1 MMYDVVVVGA
11 GPAGSTAA
19 KHLAEHGISVL
30 LLDKT
35 AFPRDKPC
43 GGGLPTR
50 VLKQFPY
57 IAEYTDSISYG
68 SITYSSSFSYKLNVL
83 RDKPL
88 IAMVLRHDF
97 DFALINLSIQKGAV
111 VRYNAVVTDVHILDD
126 KVEIILDN
134 KEIIESKIIIGCDGI
149 RSVVAEKTG
158 LSQKTEK
165 TCVCLVQ
172 EQIMDTQQL
181 DAFFTDKRIVHLFI
195 KINGM
200 GGYGWVFPKKNHVN
214 VGIGEFTCAVD
225 SSKPK
230 KNIREH
236 YDEYI
241 SVLKQ
246 KAILPES
253 FIVEDV
259 KGGILPVFP
268 LKKTYGDRVLL
279 CGDAAGFIN
288 PITGE
293 GIYYAMMSGTMAAEV
308 VVDALKTDGVN
319 ARFLSRYQ
327 KKWLKEFGNDLKI
340 LGRFNRQWGKDSEK
354 IVRLMSRDKKFAKLI
369 IGVTGGQ
376 VNITRYLPVLFLSYF
391 SALIKDF
398 MKNKKE
404 KN

>member
-1 MMYDVVVVGA
+1 M
-11 GPAGSTAA
+11 
-19 KHLAEHGISVL
+19 
-30 LLDKT
+30 
-35 AFPRDKPC
+35 
-43 GGGLPTR
+43 
-50 VLKQFPY
+50 
-57 IAEYTDSISYG
+57 
-68 SITYSSSFSYKLNVL
+68 
-83 RDKPL
+83 
-88 IAMVLRHDF
+88 
-97 DFALINLSIQKGAV
+97 
-111 VRYNAVVTDVHILDD
+111 
-126 KVEIILDN
+126 
-134 KEIIESKIIIGCDGI
+134 
-149 RSVVAEKTG
+149 
-158 LSQKTEK
+158 
-165 TCVCLVQ
+165 
-172 EQIMDTQQL
+172 
-181 DAFFTDKRIVHLFI
+181 
-195 KINGM
+195 
-200 GGYGWVFPKKNHVN
+200 
-214 VGIGEFTCAVD
+214 
-225 SSKPK
+225 
-230 KNIREH
+230 
-236 YDEYI
+236 
-241 SVLKQ
+241 
-246 KAILPES
+246 
-253 FIVEDV
+253 
-259 KGGILPVFP
+259 PVFP